1 MLGFLLKMS
10 GKADLGSILRAA
22 QICAASSMLG
32 FLPPGSPGPVSGVRR
47 MRLMAGVSTPQS
59 SASLVTV
66 SCFSSIAF
74 MIGVRSTVFLSTAR
88 LNLPWLSARLT
99 YSESF
104 SSSFSASVW
113 YSSSSSASFQDSVSV
128 LVKQLNFLSMS
139 RVLSS
144 YVSCVCSYTSGDF
157 AIVLVGTS
165 IVWPASVSQTIYSP
179 LGIENALVPKVL
191 MLRRAPSAMYSLSSL
206 VFLKESGDVA
216 I

>member
-113 YSSSSSASFQDSVSV
+113 YSSSSSSASFHDSASV

-157 AIVLVGTS
+157 AIVFVGTS
-165 IVWPASVSQTIYSP
+165 IV
-179 LGIENALVPKVL
+179 
-191 MLRRAPSAMYSLSSL
+191 
-206 VFLKESGDVA
+206 
-216 I
+216 